1 MVGLFLS
8 TVTVVI
14 TFAFANPVQNAGK
27 IVRLL
32 EQKAQECLESGVAPK
47 GVKDF
52 YFSSKHLVDMR
63 VIEQKISKPTN
74 RNSFIDAYTRW
85 QLIRFDIA
93 LPTLSDVAFQNFLE
107 SLPEFPENPR
117 TNWDFCDAV
126 ARAAASERPL
136 TQLETSSLKQRLDEM
151 NKKYRIAK
159 SQTIPADE
167 FRLWVIEQLENQP
180 ARVALAHLE
189 RLAARVSAGWSSQDA
204 LSMAENAFVEINE
217 RGPLPDR
224 AQQQIDLIASRIVGM
239 NKLVLT
245 HVDIYNGGNITPHW
259 RSTAIDEFDLK
270 RLLRLLRKSNE
281 KSDGFLGRDREPPVK
296 STP

>member
-1 MVGLFLS
+1 MKGVWKL
-8 TVTVVI
+8 
-14 TFAFANPVQNAGK
+14 NAGQF
-27 IVRLL
+27 VRLL

-47 GVKDF
+47 GGKDF

-63 VIEQKISKPTN
+63 VIEQKISKPIN
-74 RNSFIDAYTRW
+74 GNQFIDAYTRW

-93 LPTLSDVAFQNFLE
+93 LPTLSEVAFHNFLE

-136 TQLETSSLKQRLDEM
+136 TKLETSSLQHRLDEM

-167 FRLWVIEQLENQP
+167 FRLWVIEQLENHP

-189 RLAARVSAGWSSQDA
+189 RIAARVSAGWPTQDA
-204 LSMAENAFVEINE
+204 LSKAEHAFIEIND

-239 NKLVLT
+239 NKLALA
-245 HVDIYNGGNITPHW
+245 HVDMYNSGNIRPHW

-270 RLLRLLRKSNE
+270 RLLRLLSKSNE

>member
-8 TVTVVI
+8 TVMVVI
-14 TFAFANPVQNAGK
+14 TFATANPAQNAGK

-32 EQKAQECLESGVAPK
+32 EQKAQECLESGMAPK
-47 GVKDF
+47 GVKNF
-52 YFSSKHLVDMR
+52 YFSSKNLVDMR
-63 VIEQKISKPTN
+63 VIEQKISKPAN

-117 TNWDFCDAV
+117 TNWGFCDAV
-126 ARAAASERPL
+126 ARAATSERPL
-136 TQLETSSLKQRLDEM
+136 TQLETSSLQQRLDEM
-151 NKKYRIAK
+151 NKKYRIAQ

-180 ARVALAHLE
+180 TRVALAHLE

-204 LSMAENAFVEINE
+204 LSSAQEAFVEINN
-217 RGPLPDR
+217 RGGLPGR
-224 AQQQIDLIASRIVGM
+224 AQQQIDLVASRIAGM
-239 NKLVLT
+239 NKLALT
-245 HVDIYNGGNITPHW
+245 HVEFIDGGNITPRW